1 MSMKLKEFMEMLKEA
16 AAYTK
21 EGKSQQNAIAAT
33 SCSPSY
39 GDGITCQ
46 LCLTA
51 DGDVSSEPT
60 SISIRFEV
68 EGSK

>member
-1 MSMKLKEFMEMLKEA
+1 MKLKEFMEMLKEA

-21 EGKSQQNAIAAT
+21 EGNGQQDTT
-33 SCSPSY
+33 STTRCSPSY

-51 DGDVSSEPT
+51 DGDVSAEQT
-60 SISIRFEV
+60 AISIRFEV
-68 EGSK
+68 ERPK